1 MQHESNKS
9 NFIEPCRWI
18 ILFQHNGTLALR
30 WCSTS
35 IILINLYFICAPEAM
50 GLYGVDGMVK
60 VTLKG
65 IKQRFYTKL
74 NLDTKECE
82 GSALCSLDKDK

>member
-1 MQHESNKS
+1 
-9 NFIEPCRWI
+9 
-18 ILFQHNGTLALR
+18 
-30 WCSTS
+30 
-35 IILINLYFICAPEAM
+35 M